1 MEQEM
6 VFNQQFSVINEEGNE
21 IKFDYFMFHET
32 PVINYNKR
40 GHSFCTNFKNQVFT
54 SKDRP
59 DFSNMGLVF
68 LCTSNDL
75 VLDWCSLYH
84 ELGHVL
90 NNHPF
95 TSEGRLDR
103 VEIGVV
109 SPYELEADKNVLENM
124 GRQKT
129 EYWLN
134 SLVSF
139 LTREIDLR
147 EEVKKEGH
155 LNSTGEK
162 ILQRFYLSREEVYL
176 RIKYL

>member
-1 MEQEM
+1 
-6 VFNQQFSVINEEGNE
+6 
-21 IKFDYFMFHET
+21 
-32 PVINYNKR
+32 
-40 GHSFCTNFKNQVFT
+40 
-54 SKDRP
+54 
-59 DFSNMGLVF
+59 MGLVF

-95 TSEGRLDR
+95 SSEGRLDR
-103 VEIGVV
+103 VKIGVV